1 MERIL
6 IMDTYVDNLSMKE
19 TIEYVDE
26 FIRNKKPLH
35 LVGVNADKINE
46 LQKNSRLKRIVN
58 EGEIVNADGMSVVWA
73 SKVLGTPLKERVA
86 GIDLMYELLKLSQ
99 EKQYSVFLLG
109 AKQHIIEKSYDN
121 IKKCFPELHIAGYR
135 NGYFKEEEWHDVTE
149 LIKKSGADLVFIGIS
164 SPLKE
169 YLVDYML
176 KEENLD
182 CVLMGVGGSF
192 DVVSGVIARAPKW
205 MQKAGLEWFFRFLQ
219 EPARL
224 GKRYFRGNL
233 EFIRSVFQKRRSD
246 KRTKRKDVQ

>member
-6 IMDTYVDNLSMKE
+6 IMDTYVDNLSMTE
-19 TIEYVDE
+19 TVEYVDE

-46 LQKNSRLKRIVN
+46 LQKNSRLKKIIN
-58 EGEIVNADGMSVVWA
+58 ESDIINADGVSVVWA
-73 SKVLGTPLKERVA
+73 AKVLGMPLKERVA
-86 GIDLMYELLKLSQ
+86 GIDLMYELLKLCQ
-99 EKQYSVFLLG
+99 EKKYSVYLLG
-109 AKQHIIEKSYDN
+109 AKQHIIEKSYAN
-121 IKKCFPELHIAGYR
+121 IKKSFPELNIVGYR
-135 NGYFKEEEWHDVTE
+135 NGYFKKEEWENVTRQIQE
-149 LIKKSGADLVFIGIS
+149 TGADIVFIGIS

-176 KEENLD
+176 HEGGLNS
-182 CVLMGVGGSF
+182 VLMGVGGSF

-224 GKRYFRGNL
+224 GKRYFLGNL
-233 EFIRSVFQKRRSD
+233 EFIRRVLIKKKHD
-246 KRTKRKDVQ
+246 KLSKRKDL

>member
-1 MERIL
+1 MERVL
-6 IMDTYVDNLSMKE
+6 IMDTYIDNLSMDE

-46 LQKNSRLKRIVN
+46 LQKNSRLKKIIN
-58 EGEIVNADGMSVVWA
+58 ESDIINADGMSVVWA
-73 SKVLGTPLKERVA
+73 SKVLKTPLKERVA

-99 EKQYSVFLLG
+99 QNQYSVYLLG
-109 AKQHIIEKSYDN
+109 ARQHIIEKSYVN
-121 IKKCFPELHIAGYR
+121 IKKSFPDLNIAGYR
-135 NGYFKEEEWHDVTE
+135 NGYFKEDEWKDVTE
-149 LIKKSGADLVFIGIS
+149 EIKESGAHIVFIGIS

-176 KEENLD
+176 HEEGLNS
-182 CVLMGVGGSF
+182 VLMGVGGSF

-224 GKRYFRGNL
+224 GKRYFLGNL
-233 EFIRSVFQKRRSD
+233 EFIRNVMQKRKQEKKSN
-246 KRTKRKDVQ
+246 RKDV

>member
-1 MERIL
+1 MERVL
-6 IMDTYVDNLSMKE
+6 IMDTYIDNLSMDE

-46 LQKNSRLKRIVN
+46 LQKNSRLKKIIN
-58 EGEIVNADGMSVVWA
+58 ESDIINADGMSVVWA
-73 SKVLGTPLKERVA
+73 SKVLKTPLKERVA

-99 EKQYSVFLLG
+99 QNQYSVYLLG
-109 AKQHIIEKSYDN
+109 ARQHIIEKSYVN
-121 IKKCFPELHIAGYR
+121 IKKSFPDLNIAGYR
-135 NGYFKEEEWHDVTE
+135 NGYFKEDEWKDVTE
-149 LIKKSGADLVFIGIS
+149 EIKESGAHIVFIGIS

-176 KEENLD
+176 HEEGLNS
-182 CVLMGVGGSF
+182 VLMGVGGSF

-224 GKRYFRGNL
+224 GKRYFLGNL
-233 EFIRSVFQKRRSD
+233 EFIRNVM
-246 KRTKRKDVQ
+246 

>member
-6 IMDTYVDNLSMKE
+6 IMDTYVDNLSMTE
-19 TIEYVDE
+19 TVEYVDE

-46 LQKNSRLKRIVN
+46 LQKNSRLKKIIN
-58 EGEIVNADGMSVVWA
+58 ESDIINADGVSVVWA
-73 SKVLGTPLKERVA
+73 AKVLGMPLKERVA
-86 GIDLMYELLKLSQ
+86 GIDLMYELLKLCQ
-99 EKQYSVFLLG
+99 EKKYSVYLLG
-109 AKQHIIEKSYDN
+109 AKQHIIEKSYAN
-121 IKKCFPELHIAGYR
+121 IKKSFPELNIVGYR
-135 NGYFKEEEWHDVTE
+135 NGYFKKEEWESVTKQIQE
-149 LIKKSGADLVFIGIS
+149 TGADIVFIGIS

-176 KEENLD
+176 HEGGLNS
-182 CVLMGVGGSF
+182 VLMGVGGSF

-224 GKRYFRGNL
+224 GKRYFLGNL
-233 EFIRSVFQKRRSD
+233 EFIRRVLNKKNHD
-246 KRTKRKDVQ
+246 KLSKRKEL